1 MLSFVVAIKTLII
14 EIVNITAHSILES
27 GRSNLWTLQSNVIIC
42 RVHSLELGMQVT
54 KKKRVPSL
62 YLFLALWPARW
73 IHLLEK

>member
-27 GRSNLWTLQSNVIIC
+27 GRANLWTLQSSVIIC

-54 KKKRVPSL
+54 
-62 YLFLALWPARW
+62 
-73 IHLLEK
+73 